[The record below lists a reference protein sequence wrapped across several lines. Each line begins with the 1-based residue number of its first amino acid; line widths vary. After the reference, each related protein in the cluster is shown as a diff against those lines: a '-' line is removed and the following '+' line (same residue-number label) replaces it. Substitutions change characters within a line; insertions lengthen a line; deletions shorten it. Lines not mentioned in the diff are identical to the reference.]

1 MMKKQY
7 LTSIMAGL
15 LLISLVGTSQAA
27 TIFSD
32 NFDGENGGV
41 GVLNYAG
48 FTQWTVTGGTV
59 DLIGIGFHDFQPGN
73 GLYVDMD
80 GSTSNAGIMTRT
92 FSLDTGNYSLSYSL
106 AGSQRGGGDSV
117 KVMLGNFVNVTHTL
131 AGNAPFTVFTQTFS
145 VAAALSADLS
155 FEGIGGDNVGL
166 LLDNVVLSK
175 TAVPLPATLLLLGS
189 GIAGLVGSRIRRK
202 KK

>member
-32 NFDGENGGV
+32 NFDGENAGV
-41 GVLNYAG
+41 GVLNYFG
-48 FTQWTVTGGTV
+48 FTQWTVSGGTV
-59 DLIGIGFHDFQPGN
+59 DLIGSGFHNFQPGN

-92 FSLDTGNYSLSYSL
+92 FSLDAGNYSLSYSL
-106 AGSQRGGGDSV
+106 AGSQRGGDDSV

-131 AGNAPFTVFTQTFS
+131 AGNVPFTVFTQTFS

-175 TAVPLPATLLLLGS
+175 TAVPLPATLLLFGS